1 MSDPF
6 QDFAD
11 AEEELTI
18 RDILFEVLRGVSHAV
33 ATDKDLLVRIK
44 LETPE
49 KAKEYVDGLIDYIGQ
64 YVEASEYDIVDGFM
78 SLEKIHEEGDYPQ
91 NDTVLWDGV
100 LYHWT
105 ELEDLEESQ
114 DE

>member
-1 MSDPF
+1 MSNQF

-11 AEEELTI
+11 DEEEPTL
-18 RDILFEVLRGVSHAV
+18 RDILFDVLRGVSQALV
-33 ATDKDLLVRIK
+33 NDKWYLAKVR

-49 KAKEYVDGLIDYIGQ
+49 KGRDHVDGLIDYISQ
-64 YVEASEYDIVDGFM
+64 YIEASEYDIVDGFM
-78 SLEKIHEEGDYPQ
+78 SLEKIHEEDDCPQ

-105 ELEDLEESQ
+105 EFEDLEEND

>member
-1 MSDPF
+1 MINPF

-11 AEEELTI
+11 DEKESTV
-18 RDILFEVLRGVSHAV
+18 RDILFDVLREVSQTIAN
-33 ATDKDLLVRIK
+33 DKELLLKVK

-49 KAKEYVDGLIDYIGQ
+49 KCKEHVDGLIDYISR
-64 YVEASEYDIVDGFM
+64 YIEASEYDIVDGFM